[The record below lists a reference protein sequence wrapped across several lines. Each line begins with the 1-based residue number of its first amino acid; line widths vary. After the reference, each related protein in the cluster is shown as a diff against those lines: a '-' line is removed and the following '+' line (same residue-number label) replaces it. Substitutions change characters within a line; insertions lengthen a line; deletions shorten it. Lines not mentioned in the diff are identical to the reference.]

1 MVGPEVLMERGEY
14 TAPESGTRRQ
24 LLVVD
29 DDTDIQKL
37 LSRTF
42 ALMGYDVNLAGNG
55 REAMNLFLANSYDLV
70 ITDFQMP
77 LMDGSQLSHLVKERS
92 PSTPVV
98 MITGGFDDARLE
110 KLKGRNIDAV
120 LLKPFKLKEIQE
132 TVRSL
137 LSSGS

>member
-1 MVGPEVLMERGEY
+1 VGSEILMEKGQY
-14 TAPESGTRRQ
+14 STPALATKKQ

-37 LSRTF
+37 LSRTL

-55 REAMNLFLANSYDLV
+55 REAMNLFVTNSYDLV

-77 LMDGSQLSHLVKERS
+77 LMDGWQLSHLVKERS
-92 PSTPVV
+92 PKTPVV
-98 MITGGFDDARLE
+98 MITGGCDDPRLE
-110 KLKGRNIDAV
+110 KLNLSDVDAI
-120 LLKPFKLKEIQE
+120 LLKPFRLKEIQE

-137 LSSGS
+137 LNSGT